1 MCLSTDSHVR
11 PGRRGRATEA
21 VEPATSEEAQGL
33 PPFWPASL
41 GARLSGARPYLQSP
55 ADLVRRA
62 SVRHEPCF
70 AGAVITP
77 EAEPIR
83 PRRVLLVDDEAAL
96 RAVVAE
102 TLRGDG
108 YVVDE
113 AGDGTE
119 GLHRV
124 RATRPDLILLD
135 LEMPVLDGQGFIARC
150 RSAAEGADIPI
161 VIVSA
166 RPLLPDAPQEAGV
179 KAVLLKPFDL
189 GVLLAM
195 VDRFTRAAGVDAA

>member
-1 MCLSTDSHVR
+1 
-11 PGRRGRATEA
+11 
-21 VEPATSEEAQGL
+21 
-33 PPFWPASL
+33 
-41 GARLSGARPYLQSP
+41 
-55 ADLVRRA
+55 
-62 SVRHEPCF
+62 
-70 AGAVITP
+70 VITP

-119 GLHRV
+119 GLERV